1 MKYCQLRQE
10 VRSILENIENLQAND
25 FMQKQLYEELFSI
38 KNKIDRSE
46 AKFKLMDRAKSLR
59 VKSIAEEFIKEFQKA
74 EQDKEKEEKA
84 NRSLQTVENITN
96 FYEDDIGKEYPNMAC
111 GSWIATENG
120 IFSSETSKARELV
133 CHHPI
138 MPIKRLKNLE
148 TNKEQITIAFKRD
161 GLWSEMTV
169 PKSNIAST
177 QKIVELVDYGV
188 QVNAEN
194 AKLLIKYLS
203 DVEMYNADMIDIQRS
218 TSKLGWHGDVFV
230 PYDLSI
236 VFDGEYRFRT
246 LFQSIQEGGDYY
258 KWVTLAKELRSC
270 GRLEPRIALAASFAS
285 VLIHPLNA
293 LPFIVDFYGQTG
305 GGKTVTI
312 NIAASIW
319 GDPAPGA
326 YVGNFRA
333 SDTNLEIRADMLNSL
348 PMVLDDSKN
357 ASKYVQDNYESLI
370 YNLCAGKGKGRSNK
384 DLGVAEE
391 KTWNC
396 VTICNGENPISEFAD
411 SGGAINRIIEIECC
425 EDIYENPAEINSTVM
440 KNYGFAGR
448 VFVGNLKKFT
458 PDELKEMKSEIE
470 KGFDG
475 YNFPAKQ
482 VMAISTLL
490 LADKLATD
498 FIFKDGR
505 ELTVEDVV
513 DIPTRKKDVSEG
525 QRCYEFI
532 IESLSVY
539 GQHFD
544 AQFSCDQWGFKETP
558 DEYGDVYV
566 YFYPKPLE
574 NLLRNNG
581 FSRKAF
587 SAWAINR
594 ELIKHT
600 GKRDTV
606 IKRDGRSVMRL
617 VAVKIIDIK
626 DLEDEQENEHVEA
639 DFIPANT
646 GTSVPF
652 S

>member
-606 IKRDGRSVMRL
+606 IKRDGGSVMRL

>member
-10 VRSILENIENLQAND
+10 MRSILENIENLQAND

-606 IKRDGRSVMRL
+606 IKRDGGSVMRL

>member
-1 MKYCQLRQE
+1 M
-10 VRSILENIENLQAND
+10 RSILENIENLQAND
-25 FMQKQLYEELFSI
+25 FMQKKLYEELFAI
-38 KNKIDRSE
+38 KSKIDRSE
-46 AKFKLMDRAKSLR
+46 VKFKLMDRAKSLR

-246 LFQSIQEGGDYY
+246 LFQSIQEGGDYF
-258 KWVTLAKELRSC
+258 KWVTLAKQLRSC

-448 VFVGNLKKFT
+448 VFVGNLKRFT
-458 PDELKEMKSEIE
+458 PDELKEMKSDIE

-505 ELTVEDVV
+505 ELTVEDVA

-574 NLLRNNG
+574 NLLKNNG

-606 IKRDGRSVMRL
+606 IKRDGGSVMRL

>member
-203 DVEMYNADMIDIQRS
+203 DVEMYNADMIDIQCS

-574 NLLRNNG
+574 NLLKNNG

-606 IKRDGRSVMRL
+606 IKRDGGSVMRL

>member
-1 MKYCQLRQE
+1 M
-10 VRSILENIENLQAND
+10 RSILENIENLQAND

-138 MPIKRLKNLE
+138 MPIRRLKNLE

-218 TSKLGWHGDVFV
+218 TSKLGWHGDTFV

-236 VFDGEYRFRT
+236 VFDGEYRFKT
-246 LFQSIQEGGDYY
+246 LFQSIQESGDYY

-319 GDPAPGA
+319 GNPAPGA

-458 PDELKEMKSEIE
+458 PDELKEMKSDIE

-574 NLLRNNG
+574 NLLKNNG

-606 IKRDGRSVMRL
+606 IKRDGGSVMRL

>member
-1 MKYCQLRQE
+1 MNCK
-10 VRSILENIENLQAND
+10 
-25 FMQKQLYEELFSI
+25 LYEELFAVKS
-38 KNKIDRSE
+38 KIERSE
-46 AKFKLMDRAKSLR
+46 VKFKLLDQAKN
-59 VKSIAEEFIKEFQKA
+59 VGAKTIADEFISEFQK
-74 EQDKEKEEKA
+74 EERKKEKEERES
-84 NRSLQTVENITN
+84 RSMTLVENVTN
-96 FYEDDIGKEYPNMAC
+96 FYPDKSEKGYTNMAC

-138 MPIKRLKNLE
+138 MPIRRLKNIE
-148 TNKEQITIAFKRD
+148 TGEEQITIAFKRD
-161 GLWSEMTV
+161 GYWTEITV
-169 PKSNIAST
+169 PKIEVVTSRSITNLARF
-177 QKIVELVDYGV
+177 GV
-188 QVNAEN
+188 QVNSEN
-194 AKLLIKYLS
+194 ARLLVKYLADLEMWNTDLI
-203 DVEMYNADMIDIQRS
+203 DVQHS
-218 TSKLGWHGDVFV
+218 TSKLGWHGNVFV

-246 LFQSIQEGGDYY
+246 LFQSIQEHGEYF
-258 KWVTLAKELRSC
+258 KWVTLAKQLRSC

-285 VLIHPLNA
+285 VLVQPLDA

-312 NIAASIW
+312 NIAASVW
-319 GDPAPGA
+319 GNPAPGA
-326 YVGNFRA
+326 YVGNFR
-333 SDTNLEIRADMLNSL
+333 STDTSLETRADMLNNF
-348 PMVLDDSKN
+348 PMILDDSKN
-357 ASKYVQDNYESLI
+357 ASQYIRDNYETLI
-370 YNLCAGKGKGRSNK
+370 YNLCSGKGKARSNK
-384 DLGVAEE
+384 DLGAAKEN
-391 KTWNC
+391 TWSN

-425 EDIYENPAEINSTVM
+425 EDIYENPAEINSTIM

-448 VFVGNLKKFT
+448 VFVQSIKDIE

-470 KGFDG
+470 KEFDG
-475 YNFPAKQ
+475 FNLPAKQ

-490 LADKLATD
+490 LADKLATE

-558 DEYGDVYV
+558 DENGDVYI

-574 NLLRNNG
+574 NLLKNNG

-594 ELIKHT
+594 DLIKHT
-600 GKRDTV
+600 GKRDT
-606 IKRDGRSVMRL
+606 ILKRDGGSVMRFI
-617 VAVKIIDIK
+617 AVKIVDIK
-626 DLEDEQENEHVEA
+626 DLENEQENKSVEV
-639 DFIPANT
+639 DFIPADT
-646 GTSVPF
+646 GTNVPF

>member
-1 MKYCQLRQE
+1 

-25 FMQKQLYEELFSI
+25 FMQKKLYEELFAI
-38 KNKIDRSE
+38 KSKIDRSE
-46 AKFKLMDRAKSLR
+46 VKFKLMDRAKSLR

-246 LFQSIQEGGDYY
+246 LFQSIQEGGDYF
-258 KWVTLAKELRSC
+258 KWVTLAKQLRSC

-448 VFVGNLKKFT
+448 VFVGNLKRFT
-458 PDELKEMKSEIE
+458 PDELKEMKSDIE

-505 ELTVEDVV
+505 ELTVEDVA

-574 NLLRNNG
+574 NLLKNNG

-606 IKRDGRSVMRL
+606 IKRDGGSVMRL

>member
-1 MKYCQLRQE
+1 MRN
-10 VRSILENIENLQAND
+10 ILENIENLQAND

-246 LFQSIQEGGDYY
+246 LFQSIQEGGDYF
-258 KWVTLAKELRSC
+258 KWVTLAKQLRSC

-470 KGFDG
+470 KGFDE

-574 NLLRNNG
+574 NLLKNNG

-606 IKRDGRSVMRL
+606 IKRDGGSVMRL